1 MEYPLVGL
9 IDWTRR
15 QGGDMP
21 TVQTSTGASDGTPRY
36 TINDEGTI
44 TITKVEVAY
53 TILPTN
59 QWVFDSDTNIL
70 TFTVTPDEGDEIV
83 VPYSVTRYSDTDI
96 LAFLINATYGVG
108 GDLNFDWDVDLT
120 NPAAPQ
126 VIDNQNVL
134 VGRTLQRFKQL
145 IVYRAGADLNA
156 AKANEA
162 ADDAIKIRDDDTSI
176 DTSVTAAANQ
186 RAIAR
191 LADLYA
197 RTVIIARSEGFI
209 GTAKSTGF
217 EGERRHWG
225 AFGSGPGGGWMQCM
239 DDGGGGDGDYGF

>member
-1 MEYPLVGL
+1 
-9 IDWTRR
+9 
-15 QGGDMP
+15 MP
-21 TVQTSTGASDGTPRY
+21 KQQTSTGASDGTLRY

-44 TITKVEVAY
+44 TITKVELAY
-53 TILPTN
+53 TILPTA
-59 QWVFDSDTNIL
+59 QWTFDTDTNII
-70 TFTVTPDEGDEIV
+70 TFTVMPDEGDEIV

-96 LAFLINATYGVG
+96 LNFLTDAVYGVG

-156 AKANEA
+156 AKSNEA

-176 DTSVTAAANQ
+176 DTSVTASANQ
-186 RAIAR
+186 KAVAR
-191 LADLYA
+191 LADLYMK
-197 RTVIIARSEGFI
+197 TLTIARSEGFM

-217 EGERRHWG
+217 EGEGRRWG
-225 AFGSGPGGGWMQCM
+225 NWGRGPGGGYMESM
-239 DDGGGGDGDYGF
+239 DDGGYGY